1 MGDARVRGG
10 LVAALAFAGVTVY
23 AGGAAGGPG
32 FAGPG
37 TAAGAGSEETYQS
50 AEVCGTC
57 HEAIHAAWAESPHAR
72 SAVNPLFREA
82 LRAAVDAAPGKDQ
95 DAVRRACTWC
105 HAPTTI
111 LTGDHQLTRPISLEG
126 TTCDFC
132 HTVADVDLSRAGHPF
147 TLDPGPVKRGP
158 FEYGVIDGHRTAYSP
173 LHRTSPLLCA
183 SCHEHRNA
191 RGVAVLTSYSDWK
204 AGPYP
209 ARGVPCQDCHMAL
222 VPGNV
227 ARDSAPRGGLRVI
240 NLHRVVGGSARSQL
254 ARGLD
259 LAIASFARS
268 GGSAQVGVTV
278 GNVAAGHPVPGGLP
292 SRALVLAA
300 AVETADGRLEHRREK
315 VYRRELKDEQGRVIT
330 VVADMFLKAAAVGR
344 DNRIKPQESRQER
357 FTLPL
362 PPGARAVVVRLEYRD
377 TSDPRGAPLTTL
389 ITEIRRE
396 LAGP

>member
-1 MGDARVRGG
+1 MREGRLRFG
-10 LVAALAFAGVTVY
+10 LIAALPLI
-23 AGGAAGGPG
+23 AAG
-32 FAGPG
+32 AGMN
-37 TAAGAGSEETYQS
+37 AAGAGSEETYQS

-57 HEAIHAAWAESPHAR
+57 HEEIHKAWAESPHAR
-72 SAVNPLFREA
+72 SATNPLY
-82 LRAAVDAAPGKDQ
+82 LAVLKTAVETASDKDR
-95 DAVRRACTWC
+95 DAVRRECTWC

-111 LTGDHQLTRPISLEG
+111 LTGDRDLTRPLSREG

-132 HTVADVDLSRAGHPF
+132 HTVAEVDLSAKGPPF

-158 FEYGVIDGHRTAYSP
+158 FEYGAIDGHRTAYSP
-173 LHRTSPLLCA
+173 LHRASPLLCA
-183 SCHEHRNA
+183 SCHEYRNA
-191 RGVAVLTSYSDWK
+191 RGVAVLASYSEWK

-222 VPGNV
+222 VPGSI
-227 ARDSAPRGGLRVI
+227 ARDRAPRGGLRVV
-240 NLHRVVGGSARSQL
+240 NLHRVVGGSAKSQL

-278 GNVAAGHPVPGGLP
+278 INAAAGHPVPGGLP
-292 SRALVLAA
+292 SRALLVSA
-300 AVETADGRLEHRREK
+300 AVETADGRMVHRQEK
-315 VYRRELKDEQGRVIT
+315 VYRRELKDDKGRVLTGI
-330 VVADMFLKAAAVGR
+330 AEMFLKAAAVGR
-344 DNRIKPQESRQER
+344 DNRIKPQETRQER

-362 PPGARAVVVRLEYRD
+362 PPGSKAVVVRLEYRD

-389 ITEIRRE
+389 IAETRRE